1 MREYEESRSA
11 KRQILADEKAVYNFQ
26 RKVADDGYDP
36 LTDWQR
42 LREEGKIQI
51 GKDLPRDKG
60 TSRLGSEGLVE
71 VRVDERMPYI
81 GKLLYLISPYIYNF
95 SPPTWALSNSLIA
108 VYINVSNTYIDQGY
122 VDPDSDIMGKF
133 KGLFGGGGGKKKE
146 AGKKDWERIYT
157 GNLVYI

>member
-81 GKLLYLISPYIYNF
+81 GKTLPHYICYF
-95 SPPTWALSNSLIA
+95 STL
-108 VYINVSNTYIDQGY
+108 T
-122 VDPDSDIMGKF
+122 
-133 KGLFGGGGGKKKE
+133 
-146 AGKKDWERIYT
+146 
-157 GNLVYI
+157 